1 MGASTSTLNKLVT
14 EEFDRL
20 SQGRPHIV
28 LDEILEFRL
37 SSGGWVVS
45 TKCIGLLFTVDKYD
59 LIAPPHILSRLAS
72 AVAVVI

>member
-1 MGASTSTLNKLVT
+1 MGASASTLNKLVT

-28 LDEILEFRL
+28 LDEIFEFQL

-45 TKCIGLLFTVDKYD
+45 TDCIGLLFSVDRFG
-59 LIAPPHILSRLAS
+59 LLTPVLAMS
-72 AVAVVI
+72 